1 MKKSELRTG
10 MWIIN
15 SIGNKYFILR
25 VNDLLYR
32 AYCTSPTG
40 KLCSTLIHTRE
51 DMSYTGTGDM
61 QIDQVLSETHEVLWN
76 RHHTV
81 VVIDDVGY
89 SESTLRDIIRKAAA

>member
-1 MKKSELRTG
+1 MKKSELKTG

-40 KLCSTLIHTRE
+40 KLCSTLIYTRE
-51 DMSYTGTGDM
+51 DMSYTGTGNM
-61 QIDQVLSETHEVLWN
+61 RIDKVFSQQHELLWN
-76 RHHTV
+76 RHDIAV
-81 VVIDDVGY
+81 IIDDVGY
-89 SESTLRDIIRKAAA
+89 NESTLRDIIRKAAA